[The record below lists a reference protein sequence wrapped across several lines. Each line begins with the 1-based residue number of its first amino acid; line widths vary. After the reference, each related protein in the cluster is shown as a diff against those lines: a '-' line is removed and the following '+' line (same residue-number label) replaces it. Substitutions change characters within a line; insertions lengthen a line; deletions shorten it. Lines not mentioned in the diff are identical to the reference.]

1 MIPTYEEI
9 MLPLLKLLSD
19 GKEHSLNEAEETL
32 SKHFNV
38 TEAERR
44 QLIPSGQAVFRNRI
58 GWARTYMKKAGVIT
72 SPRRAHFLI
81 TDRGRDLLNENPKEI
96 NSQTLLRYPEFVE
109 FKSFNRST
117 IEKENGNDHEIQP
130 ISTKNTPE
138 ESLENAYQ
146 TLRSELAQQVLDVVK
161 STSPAFFEKLVVD
174 LLIKMGYGG
183 SRIDA
188 GQALGRSGDGGIDG
202 IIKEDK
208 LGLDTIYLQAKKWE
222 NTVPLKEIRDFTGA
236 LASKK
241 ARKGVFITTSSFP
254 QSVYEFVK
262 QVEYRIVL
270 IDGEQF
276 ANLMVEH
283 NVGLT
288 TVNEYKVKRID
299 TDYFEES

>member
-32 SKHFNV
+32 SKQFNL

-44 QLIPSGQAVFRNRI
+44 QLIPSGQAVFRSRI
-58 GWARTYMKKAGVIT
+58 GWARTYFKKAVVIT

-117 IEKENGNDHEIQP
+117 IEKENGNDHELQP
-130 ISTKNTPE
+130 ISTINTPE

>member
-9 MLPLLKLLSD
+9 MLPLLNLLSD
-19 GKEHSLNEAEETL
+19 GKEHSLNEADDLLSAQFKLTEE
-32 SKHFNV
+32 
-38 TEAERR
+38 ERR
-44 QLIPSGQAVFRNRI
+44 QLLPSGQAVFRNRI

-81 TDRGRDLLNENPKEI
+81 TNRGRDLLNENPKEI
-96 NSQTLLRYPEFVE
+96 TSQSLLRYPEFGD
-109 FKSFNRST
+109 FMSHNRS
-117 IEKENGNDHEIQP
+117 KDQNGNSTGLETQT
-130 ISTKNTPE
+130 ISTKSTPE

-146 TLRSELAQQVLDVVK
+146 TLRSELAQQVLDMVK

-222 NTVPLKEIRDFTGA
+222 NPVPAKEIRDFTGA

-270 IDGEQF
+270 IDGEQL

>member
-9 MLPLLKLLSD
+9 MLPLLNLLSD
-19 GKEHSLNEAEETL
+19 GNVHSLNEAEDVL
-32 SKHFNV
+32 SAQFKLS
-38 TEAERR
+38 EEERR
-44 QLIPSGQAVFRNRI
+44 QLIPSGQGVFRNRI
-58 GWARTYMKKAGVIT
+58 GWARTYLKKAGVIT

-81 TDRGRDLLNENPKEI
+81 TERGRELLKEKPKEI
-96 NSQTLLRYPEFVE
+96 NSQTLLRYPEFIE
-109 FKSFNRST
+109 FKSYNRST
-117 IEKENGNDHEIQP
+117 IEKNNGIEYETQN
-130 ISTKNTPE
+130 ISTKSTPE

-146 TLRSELAQQVLDVVK
+146 TLRSELAKQVLDVVK

-222 NTVPLKEIRDFTGA
+222 NPVPAKEIRDFTGA

-270 IDGEQF
+270 IDGEQL
-276 ANLMVEH
+276 ANLLVEH

>member
-19 GKEHSLNEAEETL
+19 GKEHSLNEADDVLSAQFKLTEE
-32 SKHFNV
+32 
-38 TEAERR
+38 ERR
-44 QLIPSGQAVFRNRI
+44 QLLPSGQAVFRNRI
-58 GWARTYMKKAGVIT
+58 GWARTYMKKAGLIT

-81 TDRGRDLLNENPKEI
+81 TNRGRDLLNENPKEI
-96 NSQTLLRYPEFVE
+96 TSQFLLRYPEFGD
-109 FKSFNRST
+109 FKSHNRSKDQNDNST
-117 IEKENGNDHEIQP
+117 GLGNQT
-130 ISTKNTPE
+130 ISTKSTPE

-222 NTVPLKEIRDFTGA
+222 NPVPAKEIRDFTGA

-270 IDGEQF
+270 IDGEQL

>member
-19 GKEHSLNEAEETL
+19 GKEHSLNEADDVLSAQFKLTEE
-32 SKHFNV
+32 
-38 TEAERR
+38 ERR
-44 QLIPSGQAVFRNRI
+44 QLLPSGQAVFRNRI
-58 GWARTYMKKAGVIT
+58 GWARTYMKKAGLFT

-81 TDRGRDLLNENPKEI
+81 TNRGRDLLNENPKEI
-96 NSQTLLRYPEFVE
+96 TSQFLLRYPEFVE
-109 FKSFNRST
+109 FKSQNRST
-117 IEKENGNDHEIQP
+117 IEKENSNDHEIQT
-130 ISTKNTPE
+130 ILTKSTPE
-138 ESLENAYQ
+138 ESLENAFQ
-146 TLRSELAQQVLDVVK
+146 ILRSELAIQVLDMVK
-161 STSPAFFEKLVVD
+161 SSSPAFFEKLVVD

-222 NTVPLKEIRDFTGA
+222 NPVPAKEIRDFTGA

-254 QSVYEFVK
+254 PSVYEFVK